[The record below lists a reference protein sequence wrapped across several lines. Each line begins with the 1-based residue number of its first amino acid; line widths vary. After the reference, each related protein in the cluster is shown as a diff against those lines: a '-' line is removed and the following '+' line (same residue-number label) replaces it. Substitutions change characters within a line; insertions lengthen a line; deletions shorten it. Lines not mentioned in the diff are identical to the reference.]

1 MNKKPV
7 TTGLRL
13 DPEVR
18 KQQILDAAT
27 SYFAEAGFGV
37 QTREL
42 SRRLGVSQPLLYRY
56 FPSKQDLI
64 NAVFEAVFMSQWK
77 DEWIVE
83 LEDRTVPLRERLLR
97 FYLQYAS
104 ATYRP
109 EWIRIYMYAGLA
121 DMDLNRNYLGLVRK
135 KLLVVMCR
143 EFRQE
148 FVASPETLPAISARE
163 IELLWTLHGGMFYWA
178 VRRNI
183 FNIKSATPFE
193 TRTADAIDLFLAG
206 ARTLYPQVVAQAS
219 AEPGAVAKAAPAGVK
234 VGAKTGAKA
243 VADVV
248 ADVAAGVPAKA
259 PRTKSKGARGSVS

>member
-1 MNKKPV
+1 M
-7 TTGLRL
+7 RL
-13 DPEVR
+13 DPVVR
-18 KQQILDAAT
+18 RQQILDAAI

-64 NAVFEAVFMSQWK
+64 SAVFEAVFMSQWRN
-77 DEWIVE
+77 EWMVE
-83 LEDRTVPLRERLLR
+83 LQDRKLPLRERLLA
-97 FYLQYAS
+97 FYLQYAG

-121 DMDLNRNYLGLVRK
+121 DMDLNRNYLALVRK
-135 KLLVVMCR
+135 KLLVVMCA
-143 EFRQE
+143 EFRHT
-148 FVASPETLPAISARE
+148 FIAKAKAKNLPPISARE

-193 TRTADAIDLFLAG
+193 TRTTDAIDLFLAG
-206 ARTLYPQVVAQAS
+206 ARELYPQVVAQSLAGTS
-219 AEPGAVAKAAPAGVK
+219 GAGTAA
-234 VGAKTGAKA
+234 
-243 VADVV
+243 
-248 ADVAAGVPAKA
+248 AKA
-259 PRTKSKGARGSVS
+259 PRAKSKGVSGPVS